1 MLISLKNILLFDMY
15 IKKKWIQKM
24 VGLYL
29 EVEHMNRYTDR
40 PQAKNPHEFFVS
52 SFLIISSVHL
62 CLLPFCDTLY

>member
-29 EVEHMNRYTDR
+29 EVEHMNR
-40 PQAKNPHEFFVS
+40 
-52 SFLIISSVHL
+52 
-62 CLLPFCDTLY
+62 